1 MLPFTLRPLT
11 PDDLDALVALD
22 QDPEVMRYI
31 NGGAPTPRAL
41 YVDLLLPRML
51 AQATAPGL
59 GFFAVEASDGDF
71 LGWMHLRLDSFEP
84 AWAEIGY
91 RLKRAVWGQGLA
103 TAASRLLMARAFDAL
118 GFQTVSARTTT
129 DNAASRRVMEKIGL
143 RFDSEFEFP
152 ARTLPGLVIPAARG
166 VLYKAERG

>member
-1 MLPFTLRPLT
+1 MVPFSLRPLT
-11 PDDLDALVALD
+11 ADDLDALVALD

-31 NGGAPTPRAL
+31 NGGTPTPRVVAEE
-41 YVDLLLPRML
+41 LLLRML

-91 RLKRAVWGQGLA
+91 RLKRC
-103 TAASRLLMARAFDAL
+103 ARW
-118 GFQTVSARTTT
+118 
-129 DNAASRRVMEKIGL
+129 RRKIG
-143 RFDSEFEFP
+143 P
-152 ARTLPGLVIPAARG
+152 CAPRTGRARG
-166 VLYKAERG
+166 PGSW